1 MATNN
6 SLNNNSVSDF
16 SSANFLAGYTTTT
29 TAAGTTTLT
38 VTSNQLQYFT
48 GTTTQTVVLPV
59 TSTLVLGQSFTIT
72 NNSTGVVTVQSSG
85 ANSIQAMAAST
96 VLVVTCILTS
106 GTTAA
111 SWSTRYNTQ
120 TASTTTN
127 ISGGAANEIV
137 YQTATGVT
145 GFLTAANS
153 SVLTTNGSGVPSL
166 TTTVLAANVPIDATT
181 ITSNGSVISASGT
194 FSGGLITAP
203 VSSNTAT
210 TAYGTSLTAGTALRN
225 TNGYDLLVNIC
236 ATVTAATSSTFVL
249 GVGST
254 STPTTNTVVPSFTVA
269 ATTQYSFSAI
279 VPNNYYL
286 LVNDTGTITLSSL
299 TIQACPL

>member
-6 SLNNNSVSDF
+6 ALNNTSSTDF
-16 SSANFLAGYTTTT
+16 SSPNFLAGYST
-29 TAAGTTTLT
+29 TATAASTTTLT
-38 VTSNQLQYFT
+38 VASNQLQYFT

-85 ANSIQAMAAST
+85 ANTIQAMATLS
-96 VLVVTCILTS
+96 VLTVTCILTS

-111 SWSTRYNTQ
+111 SWSTWY
-120 TASTTTN
+120 STGGATSVTN
-127 ISGGAANEIV
+127 ISGGAANQVV
-137 YQTATGVT
+137 YQTAASTT
-145 GFLTAANS
+145 GFISTANS
-153 SVLTTNGSGVPSL
+153 SVLTTNGSGVPSM
-166 TTTVLAANVPIDATT
+166 TTTIPAAAVPIDGTT
-181 ITSNGSVISASGT
+181 IIVSGSNIVASGT
-194 FSGGLITAP
+194 FTGGLVTVP

-225 TNGYDLLVNIC
+225 TTGYDLLVNIC
-236 ATVTAATSSTFVL
+236 ATVTAATTATFVM

-269 ATTQYSFSAI
+269 ATTQFTFSAI

-299 TIQACPL
+299 TIQSCPL